1 MFRKII
7 ALFVLAVFAIIN
19 FSCGTYNYEIV
30 TTKEKVETVLSWKK
44 SKIEKAE
51 ILEVIKKSGE
61 SIDFSK
67 QQPGKFKEGYIKSS
81 MSRRVQIEINRSDI
95 ESTFEVSQTKTLSV
109 TTRDGHRYVLYEPK
123 YSEDKISGTI
133 LKKVDAIPLSEVEA
147 VWLQLKEFRGD
158 RVFPGILLGYGV
170 LWFVLG
176 VVSLIVSL

>member
-7 ALFVLAVFAIIN
+7 ALLVLTVFVIIN
-19 FSCGTYNYEIV
+19 LSCHTYNYEIV
-30 TTKEKVETVLSWKK
+30 TTKEKIETVLSWKS
-44 SKIEKAE
+44 SKIKKAE

-67 QQPGKFKEGYIKSS
+67 QQPGKIEEGYIKSS
-81 MSRRVQIEINRSDI
+81 MSRRAQIEIDRSDI
-95 ESTFEVSQTKTLSV
+95 ESTFEVPQTKTLSV

-123 YSEDKISGTI
+123 FSEDNIRGTI

-158 RVFPGILLGYGV
+158 RVFTGILLGYGV
-170 LWFVLG
+170 LWFVMG
-176 VVSLIVSL
+176 AVGLIVSL